1 MISVN
6 KANTIIMGQQLTDY
20 NTLLKQAK
28 EKGLYEK
35 LVAQLNKDFLRSNIH
50 STIQENIPAVDLYVL
65 LKEKMYRLMMEDFN
79 GYLNFMYVVD
89 VPEASFKTVSVTDA
103 VEVAEQVSFLVLKRE
118 FQKVGLKQTYRDNS

>member
-1 MISVN
+1 
-6 KANTIIMGQQLTDY
+6 MGQQLTDY
-20 NTLLKQAK
+20 NTVLKRAK

-50 STIQENIPAVDLYVL
+50 SAIQENIPALDLYVL

-118 FQKVGLKQTYRDNS
+118 FQKVGLKQTYGNNS